1 MGSGLGAAL
10 YKTKC
15 AGCHGA
21 NGEGKPAMKAPALK
35 GTTLEVNQVVE
46 RLTKG
51 QPGSKAPHSKGMTGL
66 NDEQAKAIAD
76 ASRHLSRL
84 KINPNRPA

>member
-1 MGSGLGAAL
+1 
-10 YKTKC
+10 
-15 AGCHGA
+15 
-21 NGEGKPAMKAPALK
+21 
-35 GTTLEVNQVVE
+35 VE
-46 RLTKG
+46 RVTKG